1 MHQSSTNSSVTTK
14 GAFGHVLAWES
25 GDKLVRAFGQAV
37 RHERERNGISQ
48 DVFAEIAHVHRTYVG
63 SVERGERNFT
73 LKNIAAFSQALGL
86 PASKLLAKAE
96 ALIDKR

>member
-1 MHQSSTNSSVTTK
+1 MGIRRQALASVRPGSAARTGTQ
-14 GAFGHVLAWES
+14 WY
-25 GDKLVRAFGQAV
+25 
-37 RHERERNGISQ
+37 SQ

-63 SVERGERNFT
+63 SVERGERNLT

>member
-1 MHQSSTNSSVTTK
+1 M
-14 GAFGHVLAWES
+14 
-25 GDKLVRAFGQAV
+25 RAFGQAA

-48 DVFAEIAHVHRTYVG
+48 DVFAEIAYVHRTYVG
-63 SVERGERNFT
+63 RVERGERSLT

>member
-1 MHQSSTNSSVTTK
+1 M
-14 GAFGHVLAWES
+14 
-25 GDKLVRAFGQAV
+25 RAFGQTV
-37 RHERERNGISQ
+37 RHERERNAISQ

-63 SVERGERNFT
+63 SVERDERNLT

>member
-1 MHQSSTNSSVTTK
+1 MST
-14 GAFGHVLAWES
+14 A
-25 GDKLVRAFGQAV
+25 
-37 RHERERNGISQ
+37 
-48 DVFAEIAHVHRTYVG
+48 YVG
-63 SVERGERNFT
+63 SVERGERNLT

>member
-1 MHQSSTNSSVTTK
+1 M
-14 GAFGHVLAWES
+14 
-25 GDKLVRAFGQAV
+25 RAFGQAV
-37 RHERERNGISQ
+37 RHERERNCISQ
-48 DVFAEIAHVHRTYVG
+48 DVFAEIAHVHRTHVG
-63 SVERGERNFT
+63 SVERGERNLT

>member
-1 MHQSSTNSSVTTK
+1 MSSQKSLMSTARMS
-14 GAFGHVLAWES
+14 GAWSA
-25 GDKLVRAFGQAV
+25 A
-37 RHERERNGISQ
+37 RNL
-48 DVFAEIAHVHRTYVG
+48 
-63 SVERGERNFT
+63 T

>member
-1 MHQSSTNSSVTTK
+1 M
-14 GAFGHVLAWES
+14 
-25 GDKLVRAFGQAV
+25 

-48 DVFAEIAHVHRTYVG
+48 DVFAELAHVHRTHVG
-63 SVERGERNFT
+63 SVERGERNLT

-96 ALIDKR
+96 ALIDKG

>member
-1 MHQSSTNSSVTTK
+1 
-14 GAFGHVLAWES
+14 
-25 GDKLVRAFGQAV
+25 V

-48 DVFAEIAHVHRTYVG
+48 DVAEIAHVHRTYVG
-63 SVERGERNFT
+63 SVERGERNLT

>member
-1 MHQSSTNSSVTTK
+1 
-14 GAFGHVLAWES
+14 
-25 GDKLVRAFGQAV
+25 VRAFGQAV

-63 SVERGERNFT
+63 SVERGERNLT

-86 PASKLLAKAE
+86 PASKLLEKAE

>member
-1 MHQSSTNSSVTTK
+1 
-14 GAFGHVLAWES
+14 
-25 GDKLVRAFGQAV
+25 VRAFGQAV

-63 SVERGERNFT
+63 SVERGERNLT

-96 ALIDKR
+96 ALIDKRRNGLFADVSTG

>member
-1 MHQSSTNSSVTTK
+1 MGIRRQARASV
-14 GAFGHVLAWES
+14 
-25 GDKLVRAFGQAV
+25 RPAV

-48 DVFAEIAHVHRTYVG
+48 DVFAEIAYVHRTYVG
-63 SVERGERNFT
+63 SVERGERNLT

>member
-1 MHQSSTNSSVTTK
+1 
-14 GAFGHVLAWES
+14 
-25 GDKLVRAFGQAV
+25 VRAFGQAV
-37 RHERERNGISQ
+37 RHERERNGISH
-48 DVFAEIAHVHRTYVG
+48 DLFAEIAHVHRTYVG
-63 SVERGERNFT
+63 SVERGERNLT